1 MWRRALISRKKLPKW
16 LRKFRKPKGSK
27 KVFFTVKRTIHKQR
41 RYEMPN
47 KRMSKSQ
54 FVATLAKKSGLDK
67 KQATSALDT
76 INAMV
81 AQQLSKRGP
90 GEVLIPGLLKLSVV
104 DKPATRQHEGV
115 NPFTKEPMTYKAKA
129 ARKVIRVRPLKA
141 LKDAV

>member
-1 MWRRALISRKKLPKW
+1 MA
-16 LRKFRKPKGSK
+16 
-27 KVFFTVKRTIHKQR
+27 
-41 RYEMPN
+41 N

-54 FVATLAKKSGLDK
+54 FVTTLAEKSGLNR
-67 KQATSALDT
+67 KQAAAALDT

-81 AQQLSKRGP
+81 AQQLGKRGP
-90 GEVLIPGLLKLSVV
+90 GEVLIPGLLRLHVV

-129 ARKVIRVRPLKA
+129 ARKVIKVIPLKA